1 MYKILLTLIITLLF
15 ATKSNSEIVKKV
27 IIENNERITKDTILV
42 FSDIKIG
49 KDYTPNDL
57 NLVIKD
63 LFSTNFFSDISLNLN
78 DGILTISVIENK
90 VIQEIKIN
98 GIKKKELVDI
108 LKKQLMSKDK
118 NPFVENFVLNDVE
131 RIKRILKNSGYYFS
145 SVQDQIIENQ
155 NSTVNVIFNI
165 KLGEKAYI
173 KSIEFTG
180 DKYYKDRLLRNI
192 IVSEENRFW
201 KFITNRKFI
210 NPENIKLD
218 KRLLKNYF
226 LNKGH
231 YNVLIND
238 STVEL
243 TENNNFKLQY
253 NINAGP
259 KFKIL
264 KSSLVLPDD
273 YNEKDFNKI
282 KKRLNNLEG
291 NIYSINK
298 LNKIAQEVDK
308 LTLRNDY
315 EFINASFKEKIVSKN
330 ELELIFEIKEF
341 EKRYLKKVNV
351 YGNNITEERVIR
363 DNLEV
368 DEGDPFNELL
378 LSKSIN
384 NLKSL
389 NIFGNVEYEL
399 TSEDND
405 KKILNITVSE
415 KPTGE
420 IFASA
425 GAGTQGSTV
434 GFGVVEN
441 NFMGKN
447 ISLDTNIR
455 INDETIK
462 GAFSIV
468 NPNWNY
474 TDKALIASVESSVT
488 DRLTD
493 YGYETNKTGFSLGSA
508 WEQYD
513 DVIFSPKLRTFY
525 EKLDT
530 NQNAS
535 ENYKKQEGEYFDTSF
550 TYGLDLD
557 KRNQRFQTTSG
568 YRSKFNQS
576 VPVVSEDTAFFN
588 SYEFTTFNQISD
600 MVTRLSVQ
608 GSAINALGDEDVRV
622 SKRLYIPAK
631 KLRGFESG
639 KIGPKDSGDFIGGNY
654 TAVLNASTTLPEFGA
669 NLESIDFQLFLDAAN
684 VWGVDYDSSLDKS
697 ELRSSIGL
705 GVDWYTV
712 VGPLNFSIA
721 QPISKAD
728 TDKTETVRFNIG
740 TTF

>member
-108 LKKQLMSKDK
+108 LKKQLMLKDK

-145 SVQDQIIENQ
+145 SVQDQIIEND

-165 KLGEKAYI
+165 ELGEKAYI

-273 YNEKDFNKI
+273 YNEKDFIKI
-282 KKRLNNLEG
+282 KNRLNNLEG
-291 NIYSINK
+291 KIYSINK
-298 LNKIAQEVDK
+298 LNKIAQEVDI

-705 GVDWYTV
+705 GVDWYTI

>member
-108 LKKQLMSKDK
+108 LKKQLMLKDK

-155 NSTVNVIFNI
+155 NSTVDVIFNI
-165 KLGEKAYI
+165 ELGEEAYI

-243 TENNNFKLQY
+243 TENNNFRLQY

-273 YNEKDFNKI
+273 YNEKDFIKI
-282 KKRLNNLEG
+282 KNRLNNLEG
-291 NIYSINK
+291 KIYSINK
-298 LNKIAQEVDK
+298 LNKIAQEVDI

>member
-1 MYKILLTLIITLLF
+1 MYKILLTLIITVLF

-108 LKKQLMSKDK
+108 LKKQLMLKDK

-145 SVQDQIIENQ
+145 SVQDQIIENP

-165 KLGEKAYI
+165 ELGEKAYI

-243 TENNNFKLQY
+243 TENNNFRLQY

-273 YNEKDFNKI
+273 YNEKDFIKI
-282 KKRLNNLEG
+282 KNRLNNLEG
-291 NIYSINK
+291 KIYSINK
-298 LNKIAQEVDK
+298 LNKIAQEVDI

>member
-1 MYKILLTLIITLLF
+1 MYKILLTLIIILIF

-108 LKKQLMSKDK
+108 LKKQLMLKDK

-145 SVQDQIIENQ
+145 SVQDQIIENP

-165 KLGEKAYI
+165 ELGEKAYI

-273 YNEKDFNKI
+273 YNEKDFIKI
-282 KKRLNNLEG
+282 KNRLNNLEG
-291 NIYSINK
+291 KIYSINK
-298 LNKIAQEVDK
+298 LNKIAQEVDI

-462 GAFSIV
+462 GAFSVV

>member
-108 LKKQLMSKDK
+108 LKKQLMLKDK

-145 SVQDQIIENQ
+145 SVQDQIIEND

-165 KLGEKAYI
+165 ELGEKAYI

-238 STVEL
+238 STIEL

-273 YNEKDFNKI
+273 YNEKDFVKI
-282 KKRLNNLEG
+282 KNRLNNLEG
-291 NIYSINK
+291 KIYSINK
-298 LNKIAQEVDK
+298 LNKIAQEVDI

-557 KRNQRFQTTSG
+557 KRNQTFQTTSG
-568 YRSKFNQS
+568 YRSKFNQT

-705 GVDWYTV
+705 GVDWYTL

>member
-63 LFSTNFFSDISLNLN
+63 LYSTNFFSDISLNLN

-108 LKKQLMSKDK
+108 LKKQLMLKDK

-155 NSTVNVIFNI
+155 NSTVDVIFNI
-165 KLGEKAYI
+165 ELGEKAYI

-273 YNEKDFNKI
+273 YNEKDFIKI
-282 KKRLNNLEG
+282 KNRLNNLEG
-291 NIYSINK
+291 KIYSINK
-298 LNKIAQEVDK
+298 LNKIAQEVDI

-315 EFINASFKEKIVSKN
+315 EFINASFKEKIVSNN

-447 ISLDTNIR
+447 ISLDTNLR

-462 GAFSIV
+462 GAFSIL

-705 GVDWYTV
+705 GVDWYTL

>member
-1 MYKILLTLIITLLF
+1 MYKILLTLIVTFIF

-108 LKKQLMSKDK
+108 LKKQLMLKDK

-155 NSTVNVIFNI
+155 NSTVDVIFNI
-165 KLGEKAYI
+165 ELGEKAYI

-273 YNEKDFNKI
+273 YNEKDFIKI
-282 KKRLNNLEG
+282 KNRLNNLEG
-291 NIYSINK
+291 KIYSINK
-298 LNKIAQEVDK
+298 LNKIAQEVDI

-576 VPVVSEDTAFFN
+576 VPVLSEDTAFFN

-639 KIGPKDSGDFIGGNY
+639 KIGPKDSGDYIGGNY

-705 GVDWYTV
+705 GVDWYTI